1 MEYNAFEFQNID
13 DYNKGIQLTEPLFNI
28 NSIYHIS
35 SIFFLQLDI
44 TGKTLMWI
52 STDLNEQSK
61 RGTTCDNNKPLM

>member
-28 NSIYHIS
+28 NSIPYILF
-35 SIFFLQLDI
+35 FFLQLDI
-44 TGKTLMWI
+44 TGKTLMWV

>member
-13 DYNKGIQLTEPLFNI
+13 NYNKGVQLTEPLFNI
-28 NSIYHIS
+28 NSITYIFF
-35 SIFFLQLDI
+35 FFLQLDI

>member
-1 MEYNAFEFQNID
+1 MHLNFKIQCID
-13 DYNKGIQLTEPLFNI
+13 NYNKGIQLPKPLFNL
-28 NSIYHIS
+28 NSIPYIL
-35 SIFFLQLDI
+35 FFLLQLDI

>member
-13 DYNKGIQLTEPLFNI
+13 NSNKGIQLTEPLFNI
-28 NSIYHIS
+28 NSIPYIL
-35 SIFFLQLDI
+35 FFLQLDI
-44 TGKTLMWI
+44 TSKTLMWI